1 MLMIASRL
9 SVKTS
14 RVADTAAG
22 AAMQSEARSGVML
35 KLIKA
40 RLKRMGE
47 CIFTRVL

>member
-22 AAMQSEARSGVML
+22 AAMQSEARSGV
-35 KLIKA
+35 KLINA